1 MAFTYINSEGRLIQ
15 QPFADRLENEFG
27 WESIY
32 AYCNE
37 IFGPACMLGRA
48 TEREVVLV
56 RDLLSP
62 RLISMEVAV

>member
-1 MAFTYINSEGRLIQ
+1 MALTDINSEGRLIQ
-15 QPFADRLENEFG
+15 QTFAERLEKEFG
-27 WESIY
+27 CESVY

-37 IFGPACMLGRA
+37 TFGPACMLGRA